1 MRVPTMPQRSPRYI
15 NLALAHTVAP
25 LPVVPV
31 YSPPH
36 APALEQA
43 SDESHALNSEM
54 SGFSLKLSSP
64 TAAPR
69 SRRCLIQAS
78 PHPRPTGPS
87 HASGLALHR
96 DWNLV
101 FKARKAE
108 ERAIGRGANTQGR
121 CSLVGKG
128 SRVAATDPL
137 PSREQLVQTAAQQRQ
152 LPFTRPRT
160 APSPAGI
167 YGRC

>member
-1 MRVPTMPQRSPRYI
+1 
-15 NLALAHTVAP
+15 
-25 LPVVPV
+25 VPV

-43 SDESHALNSEM
+43 SVESHALNSEM

-137 PSREQLVQTAAQQRQ
+137 LSLSFSLRESAFERSSLIADRFRCQPISQKR
-152 LPFTRPRT
+152 
-160 APSPAGI
+160 SP
-167 YGRC
+167 